1 MQEIKLLLST
11 FERYKEKPSW
21 ELLQAMFRLTLRI
34 GYEAGRKSVLNSR
47 ELNKYESE
55 ENEVW

>member
-1 MQEIKLLLST
+1 MQEIRLLLST
-11 FERYKEKPSW
+11 FEAYKRKPRW
-21 ELLQAMFRLTLRI
+21 DLLQAMFRLTLRI

-55 ENEVW
+55 DNKD

>member
-11 FERYKEKPSW
+11 FERYKEKPRW

-47 ELNKYESE
+47 ELKYESE
-55 ENEVW
+55 ENEGW